1 MKTSSTT
8 SNKAN
13 SNHSEQSNTEQ
24 ESHSPQRFIDRRGFL
39 TTLGL
44 TAVTLGAINPMSLV
58 SNTILSSFLSNKTQP
73 SKQRKKVLVCIFQR
87 GAMDGLMAVQPYTDM
102 AFLNSR
108 VRLKMLMDDS
118 SVDKQHQLIKLDD
131 RFALHPSF
139 ASFTEL
145 FQQKQLA
152 VIHGVGSPDSTRSH
166 FDAQDY
172 MENGT
177 PGLKTPSG
185 WLNRAVGTKNTKD
198 NSPFKMVNFTP
209 AQPLSGTGNA
219 ETLTIND
226 LAHFALSNNGFASK
240 SNSNQRGSTSTLS
253 VSLEQLYT
261 QTNQELLRTSGKDSF
276 NAMSLISPD
285 IIKNYKP
292 EYNTT
297 YPTSPLGNHLKQ
309 VAQLIKLDVGMEI
322 AFVESNGWDTHVQQG
337 TVNGQFA
344 RTARDFSRSISAFW
358 NDIARYQDDVVVL
371 TMTEFGRTVAENGTG
386 GTDHGRASCMFLLG
400 NGVDGGKVYGN
411 VPELVKENL
420 ADGRDLPVTTDF
432 RSLFYGVVSKHLK
445 VSAKD
450 IVFPNWKGSEMSL
463 FRG

>member
-1 MKTSSTT
+1 MKEL
-8 SNKAN
+8 N
-13 SNHSEQSNTEQ
+13 SNQTNTYEFPHLHN
-24 ESHSPQRFIDRRGFL
+24 ERGLFTRNTIDRRAFL
-39 TTLGL
+39 TNLGL
-44 TAVTLGAINPMSLV
+44 SAVAIGCINPFSLV
-58 SNTILSSFLSNKTQP
+58 SNTVLSSFLSKKSLG
-73 SKQRKKVLVCIFQR
+73 SKQGKKVLVCIFQR
-87 GAMDGLMAVQPYTDM
+87 GAMDGLMAVQPYTDK
-102 AFLNSR
+102 AFLDSR
-108 VRLKMLMDDS
+108 VRLKMLMDDTT
-118 SVDKQHQLIKLDD
+118 VDKQNQLIRLDD
-131 RFALHPSF
+131 RFALHPAFSTF
-139 ASFTEL
+139 SEL

-152 VIHGVGSPDSTRSH
+152 IVHGVGSPDSTRSH

-185 WLNRAVGTKNTKD
+185 WLNRTVSSMKNKET
-198 NSPFKMVNFTP
+198 SPFRMVNFTP

-226 LAHFALSNNGFASK
+226 LAHFALSNNGFSSK
-240 SNSNQRGSTSTLS
+240 NSTSQSDAPTTLS

-276 NAMSLISPD
+276 NAMNLISPD
-285 IIKNYKP
+285 VVKSYKP
-292 EYNTT
+292 EYNAT
-297 YPTSPLGNHLKQ
+297 YPASPLGNHLKQ

-344 RTARDFSRSISAFW
+344 RTARDFSRSIGAFW
-358 NDIARYQDDVVVL
+358 NDISRYQDDVIVL

-386 GTDHGRASCMFLLG
+386 GTDHGRASCMFVLG
-400 NGVDGGKVYGN
+400 NGVDGGKVYGK

-432 RSLFYGVVSKHLK
+432 RSLFYGVVNKHLR
-445 VSAKD
+445 VTAKD
-450 IVFPNWKGSEMSL
+450 IVFPNWQGSGMNIL
-463 FRG
+463 RG